1 MFEECFA
8 MIGLNA
14 FADMPMDIGHEPEL
28 SFAELTA
35 VLVTALEEA
44 LFDGTDQRKMS
55 IH

>member
-8 MIGLNA
+8 MIELNA
-14 FADMPMDIGHEPEL
+14 FADMPLDVGQEPDL

-44 LFDGTDQRKMS
+44 LFEGTDQRKLS